1 MQQATNQKIKVLLA
15 EDHAIVRG
23 GTRMI
28 IDNEPD
34 MSVVADVANG
44 EELLRVAQQ
53 INFDV
58 ALVDINMPGQNGL
71 QVSRKLREIQPAARI
86 LILTGYNNP
95 VYIQASQELGLDGFL
110 LKDCSTLQLVTSIRM
125 LMMGHQ
131 VFLKVAREGSLIP
144 NLIRPSRRELEIVR
158 LVAGGFGNKAIA
170 QRLSITERTVEYH
183 LSNLYS
189 KLSVN
194 GRAEAV
200 KKLYELGW
208 LADI

>member
-58 ALVDINMPGQNGL
+58 ALVDINMPGTNGL
-71 QVSRKLREIQPAARI
+71 QVSRKLRELQPAARI

-158 LVAGGFGNKAIA
+158 LVAGGLGNKAIA

>member
-1 MQQATNQKIKVLLA
+1 MQQTQTNQKIKVLLA
-15 EDHAIVRG
+15 DDHAIVRG

-34 MSVVADVANG
+34 MVVVADASNG
-44 EELLRVAQQ
+44 EELLRLARQ
-53 INFDV
+53 IHFDI
-58 ALVDINMPGQNGL
+58 ALIDVNMPDINGL
-71 QVSRKLREIQPAARI
+71 QVARQLKESQPAARI

-95 VYIQASQELGLDGFL
+95 AYLQASQEIGVDGFM
-110 LKDCSTLQLVTSIRM
+110 LKDCSPMQFVTSIRM

-131 VFLKVAREGSLIP
+131 VFPKINTDNIP
-144 NLIRPSRRELEIVR
+144 SNLVRPSRRELEIVR
-158 LVAGGFGNKAIA
+158 LAASGCGNKEIA

-189 KLSVN
+189 KLAVN

-200 KKLYELGW
+200 KNLYERGW